1 MCCRQ
6 SGLINSAPILPCLTE
21 RCAQGQSGVS
31 SRILL
36 LKYWTY
42 VVSAP
47 NTWLCKVKYFGLIF
61 AWLELEFQLV
71 LFKANQEMLFIYAL
85 WLLNKHKTQ
94 LIWMSIRE
102 GSRKFL
108 NFSIDSISL
117 QIFILC
123 VTRQLSKLNRV
134 TFNNVWTPDIVFSV
148 YDRWISNCPL

>member
-6 SGLINSAPILPCLTE
+6 SGLINSAPILPCLTA

-31 SRILL
+31 SRITF

-42 VVSAP
+42 VVSAL
-47 NTWLCKVKYFGLIF
+47 NTWLCKVKYFSLIF
-61 AWLELEFQLV
+61 AWLEFGFQLV
-71 LFKANQEMLFIYAL
+71 FLKQKSRNAIYL
-85 WLLNKHKTQ
+85 CIMSPKYKTQ

-102 GSRKFL
+102 GNRKFL

-123 VTRQLSKLNRV
+123 VTRHISKLNRV
-134 TFNNVWTPDIVFSV
+134 VFNNLGERTLCFLPMIDG
-148 YDRWISNCPL
+148 